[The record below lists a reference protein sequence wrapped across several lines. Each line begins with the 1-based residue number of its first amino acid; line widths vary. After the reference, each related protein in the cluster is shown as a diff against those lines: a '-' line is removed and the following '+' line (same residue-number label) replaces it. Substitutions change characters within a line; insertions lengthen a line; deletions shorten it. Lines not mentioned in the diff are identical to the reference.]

1 MDRIVTSTTVVHGET
16 RIIAG
21 NRKTTLASHTFDA
34 FSVRGGGSVIKLNKF
49 NFTTLALHT
58 FVYSISWN
66 KLFYLLF
73 AYQRLHLQT

>member
-21 NRKTTLASHTFDA
+21 NRRRPWRRLGNEKASFLATFALHTFDA
-34 FSVRGGGSVIKLNKF
+34 FGVRGGGSVIKLNKF

-58 FVYSISWN
+58 FVYSFS
-66 KLFYLLF
+66 
-73 AYQRLHLQT
+73 